1 MNKLI
6 TAIFIAFIIIGAVQA
21 YTQTG
26 VPVASVKL
34 SF

>member
-21 YTQTG
+21 YMQTG
-26 VPVASVKL
+26 IPSTSVKL